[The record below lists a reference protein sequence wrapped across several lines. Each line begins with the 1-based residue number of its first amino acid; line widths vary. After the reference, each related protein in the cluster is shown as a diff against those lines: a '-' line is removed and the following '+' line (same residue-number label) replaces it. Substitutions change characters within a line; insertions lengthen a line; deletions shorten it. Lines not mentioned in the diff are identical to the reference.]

1 MLRKTLL
8 RNRVKSIAS
17 CNGRDIETHHAA
29 SAEENYSSR
38 SDNYRFLILAVVTVY
53 IGARPSLFTKSC

>member
-8 RNRVKSIAS
+8 RNREKSIAS

-38 SDNYRFLILAVVTVY
+38 SDN
-53 IGARPSLFTKSC
+53 